1 MVDHP
6 LVADDLRK
14 YIQRNKIE
22 ESLNEGLNLILE
34 TLPQDP
40 FSILA
45 ASLIDVRKE
54 TITFISDFYAIN

>member
-22 ESLNEGLNLILE
+22 ESLNEGLNHILE

-54 TITFISDFYAIN
+54 TITFTSDFYAIN